1 MSLAREIGEFLMATR
16 LSRYFRI
23 RRDGYV
29 MRFHPTNISLR
40 LWQNAFRGRYA
51 YGDDEKFIRSLLR
64 PGEVVFD
71 VGANVGMVTLAAAA
85 EVGEVGQVYS
95 FEPHPKVCSYLKSN
109 VEMNSFGQVK
119 VFNLALGEKSGK
131 LHFTDMKQDDR
142 NRINSDGDGE
152 GVEVEVKTL
161 DEVSAGVD
169 EISLLKVDVE
179 GYEKFVFKGAA
190 ETLRKSRV
198 VYYECYE
205 KNFNNFG
212 CRGDEVHDIVSSAG
226 FELFTLE
233 DGKLTGLTMSTG
245 GDKVENIVAVKD
257 RGELAARTGIEIE

>member
-16 LSRYFRI
+16 LSRYFKI

-40 LWQNAFRGRYA
+40 LWQNSLRGRYA

-71 VGANVGMVTLAAAA
+71 VGANVGMVTLAAGAA
-85 EVGEVGQVYS
+85 VGEQGAVYS
-95 FEPHPKVCSYLKSN
+95 FEPHPEVCSYLKSN
-109 VEMNSFGQVK
+109 AEMNGFGQVK
-119 VFNLALGEKSGK
+119 VFNLALGDKPGK
-131 LHFTDMKQDDR
+131 VYFTNMKQDDR
-142 NRINSDGDGE
+142 NRINCDGE

-161 DEVSAGVD
+161 DEVSEGVD

-212 CRGDEVHDIVSSAG
+212 YSGGEVHEIVRSAG

-233 DGKLTGLTMSTG
+233 DGKLTGLTMGTG
-245 GDKVENIVAVKD
+245 GDKVENIVAIKD
-257 RGELAARTGIEIE
+257 RTEFLSRTGISIE